1 MKRILLT
8 IFTLALLLN
17 AAEARASNWQAVL
30 DSLRSKMVLIEYYE
44 GISSPE
50 SMQGKERIKKHLS
63 GFIVSAD
70 GLIITSAAI
79 FRANLEFSG
88 SARFM
93 MRSRK
98 PSHIRI
104 KFEDGEYL
112 PAEFIGKDDDT
123 GLAFIQAKEK
133 KRYSFVHFIKVKD
146 LAVGSRVLFVER
158 LTERFDFQPF
168 MRQARI
174 NARLNKAQPVFLSGQ
189 NSSAALSAFG
199 LALNEEGQALGLL
212 KQDLSE
218 FEFAPSPQEGPAR
231 LILFAQF
238 AKLISRP
245 PVFKEKQTTR
255 KKWLGIYS
263 QPFTRELA
271 AYFKVP
277 ELKGILISTVIDDSP
292 AQKAGLKSG
301 DIIISLDGKPLAAEN
316 NNDLDTFRQLI
327 RKKSEPGLKLR
338 IYRAGKF
345 LDKKV
350 ELGET
355 PISQFLAEE
364 ASSNQLGFSVK
375 ELTQDIILAKQL
387 NFDTQG
393 VWVSQVERA
402 GWADVAGLRVGDLI
416 IKINEKTVNS
426 LQDIKKEFAK
436 VDKQKPEYVSLF
448 IRRQSDT
455 KFLFIKTN
463 Y

>member
-1 MKRILLT
+1 M
-8 IFTLALLLN
+8 
-17 AAEARASNWQAVL
+17 
-30 DSLRSKMVLIEYYE
+30 
-44 GISSPE
+44 
-50 SMQGKERIKKHLS
+50 
-63 GFIVSAD
+63 
-70 GLIITSAAI
+70 
-79 FRANLEFSG
+79 
-88 SARFM
+88 
-93 MRSRK
+93 
-98 PSHIRI
+98 
-104 KFEDGEYL
+104 
-112 PAEFIGKDDDT
+112 
-123 GLAFIQAKEK
+123 
-133 KRYSFVHFIKVKD
+133 
-146 LAVGSRVLFVER
+146 
-158 LTERFDFQPF
+158 
-168 MRQARI
+168 
-174 NARLNKAQPVFLSGQ
+174 
-189 NSSAALSAFG
+189 
-199 LALNEEGQALGLL
+199 
-212 KQDLSE
+212 
-218 FEFAPSPQEGPAR
+218 
-231 LILFAQF
+231 
-238 AKLISRP
+238 
-245 PVFKEKQTTR
+245 
-255 KKWLGIYS
+255 
-263 QPFTRELA
+263 
-271 AYFKVP
+271 
-277 ELKGILISTVIDDSP
+277 
-292 AQKAGLKSG
+292 
-301 DIIISLDGKPLAAEN
+301 
-316 NNDLDTFRQLI
+316 
-327 RKKSEPGLKLR
+327 KLR